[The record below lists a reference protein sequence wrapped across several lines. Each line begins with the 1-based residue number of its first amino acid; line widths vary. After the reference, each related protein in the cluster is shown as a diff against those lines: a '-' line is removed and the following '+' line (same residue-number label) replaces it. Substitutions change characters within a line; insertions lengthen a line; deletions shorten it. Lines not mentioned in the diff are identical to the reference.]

1 MAEILLVED
10 EANARKI
17 LSLGLE
23 LQGHQV
29 CVCASPGE
37 ADRQLQSRTFDVVLT
52 DLRMEDR
59 DAGLEVI
66 DMARKQQPQ
75 ARVLLLTAYASADTA
90 VAAMKQGAFDY
101 LTKPVSSEELASAVE
116 RALFDA
122 VSENNESGRSN
133 KRKFDSESD
142 QPSVATAAGEMLMG
156 ESEPMQRV
164 RDRLKRSANSDFT
177 VLISGESGTGKELA
191 ARMVHAYS
199 NRAKGVFIP
208 VHCGA
213 IPDGLFESELFGH
226 RRGAFTGAEFD
237 RAGLIE
243 SANGGTLFLDEVGEL
258 PLSVQVKLLRVLQ
271 DKRVRRVGADR
282 EHDVDV
288 RVIAA
293 TNRDLEAE
301 VRRGNFR
308 EDLFFRLNVVPVH
321 MPPLRQHKED
331 IPLLAKAIVR
341 QYSEGRSRLTD
352 DCLHKLVSLPFM
364 GNVREL
370 ENLLQRMLALAETSE
385 LDTKLLAEVY
395 SGVPAGSDVSLDSM
409 QKQEGDLDTWVAA
422 IEQQLIDEA
431 LARTGG
437 NITKAAKELGISFRS
452 LRYRLKKTFPSNEE
466 A

>member
-17 LSLGLE
+17 ISLGLE

-29 CVCASPGE
+29 CACASPGE
-37 ADRQLQSRTFDVVLT
+37 ADHQLKKRTFDVVLT
-52 DLRMEDR
+52 DLRMENR
-59 DAGLEVI
+59 DAGLGVI
-66 DMARKQQPQ
+66 DMARKQQPH

-90 VAAMKQGAFDY
+90 VAAMKKGAFDY

-122 VSENNESGRSN
+122 ASDHTESGHHENSA
-133 KRKFDSESD
+133 E
-142 QPSVATAAGEMLMG
+142 PASVTVAAAAGDMLMG
-156 ESEPMQRV
+156 ESEPMRRV
-164 RDRLKRSANSDFT
+164 RDRLKRSATSDFT

-226 RRGAFTGAEFD
+226 RKGAFTGAEFD
-237 RAGLIE
+237 RTGLIE

-258 PLSVQVKLLRVLQ
+258 PVSVQVKLLRVLQ
-271 DKRVRRVGADR
+271 DKRVRRVGEDR

-321 MPPLRQHKED
+321 MPPLRQHRED

-341 QYSEGRSRLTD
+341 QFSEGRSRLTE
-352 DCLHKLVSLPFM
+352 DCLRKLSTLPFM

-370 ENLLQRMLALAETSE
+370 ENLLQRMLALSDSGN
-385 LDTKLLAEVY
+385 LDAKLLAEVY
-395 SGVPAGSDVSLDSM
+395 SGEHAGTQISLESL
-409 QKQEGDLDTWVAA
+409 QQQEGDLDTWVAT

-452 LRYRLKKTFPSNEE
+452 LRYRLKKTTPLSEE

>member
-10 EANARKI
+10 EANARKV

-23 LQGHQV
+23 FQGHQV
-29 CVCASPGE
+29 CGCASPGE
-37 ADRQLQSRTFDVVLT
+37 ADQQLQTRTFDVVLT

-66 DMARKQQPQ
+66 DMVRKQQPH

-122 VSENNESGRSN
+122 VSDSADARRSETGLESGP
-133 KRKFDSESD
+133 D
-142 QPSVATAAGEMLMG
+142 QPFVATAAGDMLMG

-164 RDRLKRSANSDFT
+164 RDRLKRSASSDFT

-199 NRAKGVFIP
+199 SRAKGVFIP

-226 RRGAFTGAEFD
+226 RRGSFTGAEFD

-243 SANGGTLFLDEVGEL
+243 SANGGTLFLDEVGEM
-258 PLSVQVKLLRVLQ
+258 PVSVQVKLLRVLQ
-271 DKRVRRVGADR
+271 DKRVRRVGEDR

-331 IPLLAKAIVR
+331 IPLLARAIVR
-341 QYSEGRSRLTD
+341 QYSEGRARLTD
-352 DCLHKLVSLPFM
+352 ECLQKLVSLSFM

-370 ENLLQRMLALAETSE
+370 ENLLQRMLALSETSD
-385 LDTKLLAEVY
+385 LDIKLLAEVY
-395 SGVPAGSDVSLDSM
+395 SDVHIGSEVSLDSM
-409 QKQEGDLDTWVAA
+409 QEQEGDLDVWVAA

-437 NITKAAKELGISFRS
+437 NITRAAKELGISFRS
-452 LRYRLKKTFPSNEE
+452 LRYRLKKTFPSNGET
-466 A
+466 

>member
-29 CVCASPGE
+29 CVCASPVE

-52 DLRMEDR
+52 DLRMENR

-66 DMARKQQPQ
+66 DMSRKHQPH

-122 VSENNESGRSN
+122 ASDNNESGRG
-133 KRKFDSESD
+133 KHKFDTGSE
-142 QPSVATAAGEMLMG
+142 QPSVAGVAGEMLMG

-226 RRGAFTGAEFD
+226 RRGAFTGAECD

-258 PLSVQVKLLRVLQ
+258 PASVQVKLLRVLQ
-271 DKRVRRVGADR
+271 DKRVRRVGEDR

-321 MPPLRQHKED
+321 MPPLRQHRED
-331 IPLLAKAIVR
+331 IPLLARAIVR

-352 DCLHKLVSLPFM
+352 DCLHKLVSLPFT

-370 ENLLQRMLALAETSE
+370 ENLLQRMLALAESSE
-385 LDTKLLAEVY
+385 LDIQLLNEVY

-409 QKQEGDLDTWVAA
+409 QKQEGGLDAWVAS

-437 NITKAAKELGISFRS
+437 NITKAAKELGVSFRS
-452 LRYRLKKTFPSNEE
+452 LRYRLKKTLPSNEE